1 MVKEH
6 AFSKALNFSLPDQE
20 GVIHSLNNIFAKYI
34 VLYFYPKDDTPGC
47 TIQAKDFTNNL
58 SAFHKKG
65 AYVIGISGSDIKSK
79 AKFCQKYSL
88 KHTLLSDENF
98 QVSKSYKV
106 FGEKQFMGKKYLGI
120 KRTTFVLD
128 ENKNII
134 KTFEN
139 VSPDNHADEVL
150 SYLSSLED

>member
-6 AFSKALNFSLPDQE
+6 AFSKAPNFSLPDKE
-20 GVIHSLNNIFAKYI
+20 GVVHSLNNIFAKYI

-47 TIQAKDFTNNL
+47 TIQAKDFTSKL
-58 SAFHKKG
+58 SSFHKKG
-65 AYVIGISGSDIKSK
+65 AHVIGISGLDSKSK
-79 AKFCQKYSL
+79 ANFCRKYNL
-88 KHTLLSDENF
+88 KHTLLSDSDF
-98 QVSKSYKV
+98 KVAKSYNV

-120 KRTTFVLD
+120 KRTTFILD

-139 VSPDNHADEVL
+139 VTPDNNADEIL
-150 SYLSSLED
+150 NYINSLED